1 MKFFTLNTITTNIRF
16 RKIYNSTNNLK
27 VPSGLKKKEII
38 QYLMGII
45 QERNNGIQ
53 EKNINTSLDVLQPRR
68 DDIDLDWLVYLH
80 KYGWP

>member
-1 MKFFTLNTITTNIRF
+1 LKFFTLNTITTNIRF